1 MSDSKIRSLFET
13 GWLDDLTSKTNVEGA
28 TICRPLN
35 YSSTAPPSFQFAFK
49 KHLHPICQHKNQQR
63 VHQTPAALSVIYF
76 PALGVSAFYF
86 KNSTGPLSIFPCSLN
101 KILDK
106 KSLNYSSYRQLIS
119 CNLSSASLSN
129 PKQNTK
135 LLNVYYTNIRRRIRL
150 LDGRVHLECVDIL
163 PCTWT
168 ATS

>member
-35 YSSTAPPSFQFAFK
+35 YSSTAPPSFQFALK
-49 KHLHPICQHKNQQR
+49 KKN
-63 VHQTPAALSVIYF
+63 IYIRSASTKPTTCSPNTGRIVRNLF
-76 PALGVSAFYF
+76 PRAGGFRFLYF

-106 KSLNYSSYRQLIS
+106 KSLNYSTYRQLIS

-129 PKQNTK
+129 RT
-135 LLNVYYTNIRRRIRL
+135 
-150 LDGRVHLECVDIL
+150 
-163 PCTWT
+163 
-168 ATS
+168 TSPSSTPSF